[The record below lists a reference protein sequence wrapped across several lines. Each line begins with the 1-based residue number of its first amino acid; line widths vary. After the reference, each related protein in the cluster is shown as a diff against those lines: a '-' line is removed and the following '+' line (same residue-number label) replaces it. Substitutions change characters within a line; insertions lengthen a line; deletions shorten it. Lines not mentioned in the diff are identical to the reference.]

1 VGQLAQLILDN
12 LYKLWPVRLID
23 ADCQG
28 VRFTLGKFVKRLEPG
43 PHLFFPGLQ
52 EIEEWSV
59 AYQEID
65 CKTQSVDTTDGEP
78 MTFSANV
85 GYTIEDAKLMRT
97 EVHNFD
103 STLERATRGI
113 LGDMVAECDLKS
125 LRRSRKKLAADTLNA
140 LREETSGW
148 GVTIHKVRLTDFTRA
163 EQQRRFN
170 TAD

>member
-1 VGQLAQLILDN
+1 
-12 LYKLWPVRLID
+12 
-23 ADCQG
+23 
-28 VRFTLGKFVKRLEPG
+28 
-43 PHLFFPGLQ
+43 
-52 EIEEWSV
+52 
-59 AYQEID
+59 
-65 CKTQSVDTTDGEP
+65 

-140 LREETSGW
+140 LRDETSGW